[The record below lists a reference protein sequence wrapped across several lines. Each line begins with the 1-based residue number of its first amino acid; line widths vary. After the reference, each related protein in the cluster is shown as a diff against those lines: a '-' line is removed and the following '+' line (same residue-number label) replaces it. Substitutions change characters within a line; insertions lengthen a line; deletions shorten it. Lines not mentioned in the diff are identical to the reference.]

1 MAHVAWRQS
10 GLPPT
15 NVIGAGC
22 NLDSERVS
30 HALDI
35 NLNTHKPAWVIGEL
49 SDNKGEPERIDYVFT
64 RRPRVAFS
72 VCSSITQLYYLI
84 QPLPSPVVL
93 SCDHLGFI
101 CFALNRADVTR
112 NAAPPA
118 HRVCR
123 FHSRVC
129 DWHAWLSSSVFVSCS
144 CCDEQHRA
152 ELQREAG
159 DGIRI
164 CHHQTAVR
172 QVLTWIKTTPSEGLI
187 CSWIKRMR
195 THRWCWRN
203 LYKYRELDAIRK
215 CDNRGMFPW
224 CFSSVCSFAL
234 KYKTYLFCAPRAF
247 EIVKNRGQRS
257 WSVGLSIAD
266 ITNSVLTDKKKTH
279 SVSTL
284 AQVEVSSIKRDVSC
298 SFSAS

>member
-101 CFALNRADVTR
+101 CFALNRTDVTR

-118 HRVCR
+118 HRVYR
-123 FHSRVC
+123 FPFSC
-129 DWHAWLSSSVFVSCS
+129 LWLT
-144 CCDEQHRA
+144 HMI
-152 ELQREAG
+152 EL
-159 DGIRI
+159 
-164 CHHQTAVR
+164 V
-172 QVLTWIKTTPSEGLI
+172 
-187 CSWIKRMR
+187 
-195 THRWCWRN
+195 
-203 LYKYRELDAIRK
+203 
-215 CDNRGMFPW
+215 
-224 CFSSVCSFAL
+224 SVCVLQLLWWA
-234 KYKTYLFCAPRAF
+234 TPGWAPAWSRRWHQDLPPP
-247 EIVKNRGQRS
+247 NR
-257 WSVGLSIAD
+257 
-266 ITNSVLTDKKKTH
+266 
-279 SVSTL
+279 
-284 AQVEVSSIKRDVSC
+284 C
-298 SFSAS
+298 